1 MMTTCMYTIRINK
14 THHHAVY
21 GVLCQSIT
29 ISLSVC
35 LSVCLSVPYS
45 VKCRGIHTIW
55 THPLKITVIV
65 AIYDDILQ

>member
-1 MMTTCMYTIRINK
+1 MTTCMYTIINIYVCI
-14 THHHAVY
+14 TMQFM
-21 GVLCQSIT
+21 GVMSKY
-29 ISLSVC
+29 SHLSAC
-35 LSVCLSVPYS
+35 LSACLSVPYS